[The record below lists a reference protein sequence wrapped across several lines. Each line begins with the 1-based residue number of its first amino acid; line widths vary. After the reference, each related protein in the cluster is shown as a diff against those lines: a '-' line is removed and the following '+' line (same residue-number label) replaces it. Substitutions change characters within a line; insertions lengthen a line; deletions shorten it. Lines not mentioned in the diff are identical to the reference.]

1 MIAVDE
7 VAFERTL
14 NQRGFQRASPV
25 FIHLCGE
32 RLGWALSLESIM
44 SIDLNPSCPIAIR
57 FLEDLKLNGKEVR
70 TQQAYSRALR
80 KFTEFLGHP
89 PDQATEEQLRRYFLF
104 LIEVR
109 KLSTSTVNVAQQGL
123 KQFFKLTCPRDWKI
137 LTLARVKVEQKLP
150 VVLACGEVQTLL
162 KLIEKPSMKC
172 FFTTTY
178 SLGLRLQESLHLQ
191 ITDVDSNRMLVHI
204 HRGKG
209 AKDRLVPLPQSTLLE
224 LRRYWA
230 THRNSKWI
238 FPAEGRNHQLAST
251 ADRPMSESSVQDV
264 IKAVL
269 KQLNWD
275 NRGISTHT
283 LRHCY
288 ATHLLEAGVN
298 LKLIQK
304 YLGHK
309 HLTSTMIYLHVTTVG
324 EEAAVAKINAM
335 MKRLP

>member
-1 MIAVDE
+1 MSKD
-7 VAFERTL
+7 
-14 NQRGFQRASPV
+14 
-25 FIHLCGE
+25 
-32 RLGWALSLESIM
+32 LEP
-44 SIDLNPSCPIAIR
+44 NCPIAKR
-57 FLEDLKLNGKEVR
+57 FLEDLKLNGAGTR
-70 TQQAYSRALR
+70 TQQSYVRALR
-80 KFTEFLGHP
+80 KFTEFLGHTA
-89 PDQATEEQLRRYFLF
+89 DLATEDQLRNYLLHLRDV
-104 LIEVR
+104 E
-109 KLSTSTVNVAQQGL
+109 KHASSTINVAQQAL
-123 KQFFKLTCPRDWKI
+123 KKFFSISYPRDWKV
-137 LTLARVKVEQKLP
+137 LKLARVKVEQKLP
-150 VVLACGEVQTLL
+150 VVLATSEVQTLL

-172 FFTTTY
+172 FFATVY
-178 SLGLRLQESLHLQ
+178 AMGLRLQEALNLHVQ
-191 ITDVDSNRMLVHI
+191 DIDSKRMMVHV

-209 AKDRLVPLPQSTLLE
+209 AKDRLVPLPDATLGE

-230 THRNSKWI
+230 THRNPQWI
-238 FPAEGRNHQLAST
+238 FPAEGRNHKLAPT

-269 KQLNWD
+269 DQLNWG

-288 ATHLLEAGVN
+288 ATHLLEAGVS

-324 EEAAVAKINAM
+324 EEAAIAKINAV